1 MVLQTIH
8 DHDHHP
14 FSSSKTIFAV
24 MVVPNLNINPNTTS
38 LRPNPNTI
46 QNQNTTCTP
55 NQNTIPIIIQDQSTN
70 LGHNTIQNQN
80 TILRSQITIGNHS
93 TILNQHITTIQAII
107 TCPPLYDHLYHMCH
121 QLLYHSIHYPNHPL
135 LVFDLMDI
143 PENITIHTKNIKV
156 NSRFRPTKNEGTK
169 MRVIQFFTRSPSW
182 EQRPKIP
189 STKWF

>member
-1 MVLQTIH
+1 MEDITTQ
-8 DHDHHP
+8 
-14 FSSSKTIFAV
+14 KV

-38 LRPNPNTI
+38 LRPNLNTI
-46 QNQNTTCTP
+46 QN
-55 NQNTIPIIIQDQSTN
+55 QSTN

-121 QLLYHSIHYPNHPL
+121 QPLYHSIHYPNHPL

-182 EQRPKIP
+182 
-189 STKWF
+189 